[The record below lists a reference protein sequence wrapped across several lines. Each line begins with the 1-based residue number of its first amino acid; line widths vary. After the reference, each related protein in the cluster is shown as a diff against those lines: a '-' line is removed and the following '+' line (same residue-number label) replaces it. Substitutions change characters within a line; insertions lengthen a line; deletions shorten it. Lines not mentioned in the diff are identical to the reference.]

1 MNQKTSSSLSFD
13 QFQKI
18 ISCIYDAALDP
29 ELWENVIQ
37 QMSITFKAD
46 QGYMRVINTK
56 SSHVQHVYAH
66 NKDAQWE
73 KPYKDYYIHKDPWL
87 NDILKSKESFISCT
101 HHYLSN
107 KEYEAL
113 EFHRDFVVPQK
124 THYGMG
130 GKIHIKNNLESFLG
144 LNRDKKRQGFE
155 DEYLD
160 ALRSFTPHIQK
171 ALLIN
176 QKTQHDNLKHN
187 LLSDALNQ
195 INSPLLLVNK
205 NGGILFINSQ
215 AEQLIELRTDISIKN
230 NHLALSSPLDHK
242 KLGKLIHQATGK
254 DNSIRQGR
262 AMCFTDSTSNSSI
275 SILVSPINP
284 QIVHIDTQSNE
295 NILLALSTHQDQKSL
310 SVELLTGLYNL
321 TPAEARLTAN
331 LCQGLSLDEISEKL
345 ELSKNTLKSQ
355 LRSTFAKTG
364 VSRQAELMRLINAG
378 PTGVI
383 KTT

>member
-130 GKIHIKNNLESFLG
+130 GKIDIGKNITSYWAF
-144 LNRDKKRQGFE
+144 NRDRVKQPFE
-155 DEYLD
+155 NTYYKTLKF
-160 ALRSFTPHIQK
+160 LTPHLQK

-176 QKTQHDNLKHN
+176 NKTHQIKLKQN
-187 LLSDALNQ
+187 LLRDALNQ
-195 INSPLLLVNK
+195 INNPLLLVNK
-205 NGGILFINSQ
+205 NGKILFINTQ
-215 AEQLIELRTDISIKN
+215 AEQLINQQSFISIKN
-230 NHLALSSPLDHK
+230 NHILILSKAENTNLH
-242 KLGKLIHQATGK
+242 KLIHQATDNLPGK
-254 DNSIRQGR
+254 GGGMNYIHP
-262 AMCFTDSTSNSSI
+262 FTQTSL
-275 SILVSPINP
+275 SILVTPVNP
-284 QIVHIDTQSNE
+284 DRANIDTQSNE
-295 NILLALSTHQDQKSL
+295 NALLLLSTNNYQPSIPT
-310 SVELLTGLYNL
+310 ELLVALYKL
-321 TPAEARLTAN
+321 TPAEARLTEY
-331 LCQGLSLDEISEKL
+331 LYQGLTLNEISVKVS
-345 ELSKNTLKSQ
+345 LSKHTLRTQ
-355 LRSTFAKTG
+355 LRSCFNKTG
-364 VSRQAELMRLINAG
+364 VSRQAELVRLISVGPAG
-378 PTGVI
+378 IVKAAI
-383 KTT
+383 